1 MERGTRTSSC
11 VIGGAGIG
19 SLPQPGT
26 EERELAMSVNSAG
39 ELVARFYEDF
49 TAGDIGAALSACAED
64 LEVVDPGMGK
74 VHGRERFNDYLQTFK
89 RAMPDARAIVE
100 QVVESGDAVAVEGRF
115 AGTHTGPLATDDGE
129 VEPTGAA
136 VDLRFAD
143 ISRVRDR
150 KIVAYHTYYDQL
162 ALLTQL
168 GLMNNSA

>member
-1 MERGTRTSSC
+1 
-11 VIGGAGIG
+11 
-19 SLPQPGT
+19 
-26 EERELAMSVNSAG
+26 MSVNSAG

-64 LEVVDPGMGK
+64 LEIVDPGMGK
-74 VHGRERFNDYLQTFK
+74 VYGRERFREYLQTFK

-115 AGTHTGPLATDDGE
+115 TGTHTGPLATDDGE